1 MGKQPV
7 TTPTVVIDGRILAYR
22 RGGIPRYITGI
33 TRHLPTVAPDLPARL
48 VINRPVDG
56 LELPA
61 TRVRTPP
68 HHRFEVYALGLEL
81 ALMRPSLI
89 HSPDF
94 ISPICPG
101 IPRVVTVHDLAF
113 LNGHSLLAPDSSRY
127 YRQIF
132 RAVRRADRI
141 ITVSQATAQQV
152 IRQLGVPERRI
163 RVIHNGVEDRFFT
176 PASEPA
182 PEIVRREFDEAF
194 QRQVSAGRPVVLA
207 VGTIEPRKRHRL
219 LIQALKHIAKDHPSL
234 QPLLVI
240 VGQAGWQ
247 CEPIIAE
254 ITSAA
259 GTGDVCWLPE
269 VSDAGLQVLYH
280 LATLLA
286 LPSLDEGFGLP
297 AAEAMAAGLPVIAAA
312 RGALPEVIGDAGVL
326 VEEETAP
333 AWAEAIEVLIEDAG
347 LRAGLAARGRARAS
361 AFRWERA
368 ATETA
373 NVYREVLNR

>member
-7 TTPTVVIDGRILAYR
+7 TTPTVMIDGRILAYR

-33 TRHLPTVAPDLPARL
+33 TRHLPRVAPDLPARL

-127 YRQIF
+127 YGQIF
-132 RAVRRADRI
+132 RAIRRADRI

-182 PEIVRREFDEAF
+182 LEIVRREFDEAF
-194 QRQVSAGRPVVLA
+194 RRQVSTGRPVVLA

-219 LIQALKHIAKDHPSL
+219 LIQALRCIAKDHPSL

-254 ITSAA
+254 ITSAT

-269 VSDAGLQVLYH
+269 VSDAGLQALYQ

-347 LRAGLAARGRARAS
+347 LRAGLAARGRTRAS

-368 ATETA
+368 AAATA

>member
-1 MGKQPV
+1 MGKHPV
-7 TTPTVVIDGRILAYR
+7 TNPTVVIDGRILAYR
-22 RGGIPRYITGI
+22 RGGIPRYIAGI
-33 TRHLPTVAPDLPARL
+33 TRHLPTIAPDLQARL
-48 VINRPVDG
+48 VINRPVNG
-56 LELPA
+56 LELPVS
-61 TRVRTPP
+61 RVRTPP

-101 IPRVVTVHDLAF
+101 IPRVATVHDLAF
-113 LNGHSLLAPDSSRY
+113 LNGHSLLAPESNRY
-127 YRQIF
+127 YGQIF
-132 RAVRRADRI
+132 RAIRRADRV
-141 ITVSQATAQQV
+141 ITVSQATARQV
-152 IRQLGVPERRI
+152 TRQLGVPEQRI
-163 RVIHNGVEDRFFT
+163 RVIHNGVEDRFFI
-176 PASEPA
+176 PVSEPVLK
-182 PEIVRREFDEAF
+182 IVRREFNEEF
-194 QRQVSAGRPVVLA
+194 YRLVTAGRPLILA

-219 LIQALKHIAKDHPSL
+219 LIQAVKFIAKTHPSL

-240 VGQAGWQ
+240 VGQPGWQ

-269 VSDAGLQVLYH
+269 VSDAGLQALYQ

-286 LPSLDEGFGLP
+286 IPSLDEGFGLP
-297 AAEAMAAGLPVIAAA
+297 AAEAMASELPVIASAC
-312 RGALPEVIGDAGVL
+312 GALPEVIGGAGVL

-333 AWAEAIEVLIEDAG
+333 AWAEAIDVLIGDAG
-347 LRAGLAARGRARAS
+347 LRAGLAALGRARAS

-373 NVYREVLNR
+373 NVYREVLNQ

>member
-33 TRHLPTVAPDLPARL
+33 TRHLPRVAPDIPARL
-48 VINRPVDG
+48 VINRPVDE

-68 HHRFEVYALGLEL
+68 HHRFEVFALGLEL

-132 RAVRRADRI
+132 RAIRRADRI

-152 IRQLGVPERRI
+152 IRQLGVPEQRI
-163 RVIHNGVEDRFFT
+163 RVIHNGVEDCFFT
-176 PASEPA
+176 PASEPVL
-182 PEIVRREFDEAF
+182 EIVRREFNEAF
-194 QRQVSAGRPVVLA
+194 HRQVSAGRPVILA

-219 LIQALKHIAKDHPSL
+219 LIQALRYIAKDHPSL

-247 CEPIIAE
+247 CKPIIAE

-259 GTGDVCWLPE
+259 GAGDVCWLPE
-269 VSDAGLQVLYH
+269 VSDAGLQALYQI
-280 LATLLA
+280 ATLLA

>member
-33 TRHLPTVAPDLPARL
+33 TRHLPGVAPDLPARL

-61 TRVRTPP
+61 SRVRTPP

-127 YRQIF
+127 YGQIF
-132 RAVRRADRI
+132 RAIRRADRI

-152 IRQLGVPERRI
+152 IRQLGVPEQRI
-163 RVIHNGVEDRFFT
+163 RVIHNGIDDRFFT
-176 PASEPA
+176 PVSEPA
-182 PEIVRREFDEAF
+182 LEVVRREFNEAF
-194 QRQVSAGRPVVLA
+194 HRQVGAGRPLVLA

-219 LIQALKHIAKDHPSL
+219 LIQALRYIAKDHPSL
-234 QPLLVI
+234 QPFLVI

-254 ITSAA
+254 IRSAA
-259 GTGDVCWLPE
+259 GNGDVCWLPE
-269 VSDAGLQVLYH
+269 VSDAGLQALYQI
-280 LATLLA
+280 ATLLA
-286 LPSLDEGFGLP
+286 IPSLDEGFGLP
-297 AAEAMAAGLPVIAAA
+297 AAEAMAAGLPVIASA

-347 LRAGLAARGRARAS
+347 LRTGLAARGRARAN

-368 ATETA
+368 ASETA
-373 NVYREVLNR
+373 KVYREVLNR

>member
-1 MGKQPV
+1 MGKQPA

-48 VINRPVDG
+48 LINRPVDG
-56 LELPA
+56 LKLPA
-61 TRVRTPP
+61 SRVRTPP

-127 YRQIF
+127 YGQIF
-132 RAVRRADRI
+132 RAIRRADRV

-152 IRQLGVPERRI
+152 IRHLGVPEQRI
-163 RVIHNGVEDRFFT
+163 RVIHNGVDDRFFT
-176 PASEPA
+176 SASEPA
-182 PEIVRREFDEAF
+182 LEIVRREFNEEFYRRVNTD
-194 QRQVSAGRPVVLA
+194 RPLVLV

-219 LIQALKHIAKDHPSL
+219 LIQAVRFIAKSHPSL

-240 VGQAGWQ
+240 VGQPGWQ

-259 GTGDVCWLPE
+259 STGDVCWLPE
-269 VSDAGLQVLYH
+269 VSDVGLQALYQ

-286 LPSLDEGFGLP
+286 IPSLDEGFGLP
-297 AAEAMAAGLPVIAAA
+297 AAEAMAAGLPVIASA

-326 VEEETAP
+326 VEEETVP
-333 AWAEAIEVLIEDAG
+333 AWAESIEVLIEDAG
-347 LRAGLAARGRARAS
+347 LRTGLAARGRARAS

-373 NVYREVLNR
+373 SVYREVLNQ

>member
-1 MGKQPV
+1 
-7 TTPTVVIDGRILAYR
+7 VVIDGRILAYR

-33 TRHLPTVAPDLPARL
+33 SRHLPTVAPDLPARL

-81 ALMRPSLI
+81 TLMRPSLI

-101 IPRVVTVHDLAF
+101 IPRIVTVHDLAF

-132 RAVRRADRI
+132 RAIRRADRI
-141 ITVSQATAQQV
+141 ITVSRATAQQV
-152 IRQLGVPERRI
+152 IRHLGVPERRI
-163 RVIHNGVEDRFFT
+163 RVIHNGVEDRFFA
-176 PASEPA
+176 PVSEPTL
-182 PEIVRREFDEAF
+182 EIVRREFDEAF
-194 QRQVSAGRPVVLA
+194 HRQVSAGRPVVLA
-207 VGTIEPRKRHRL
+207 VGTVEPRKRHRL
-219 LIQALKHIAKDHPSL
+219 LIQAIRYIAKDHPSL

-259 GTGDVCWLPE
+259 GAGDVCWLPE
-269 VSDAGLQVLYH
+269 VSDAGLQALYQI
-280 LATLLA
+280 ATLLA

-333 AWAEAIEVLIEDAG
+333 AWAEAIEVLIEDTG

-368 ATETA
+368 AAETA